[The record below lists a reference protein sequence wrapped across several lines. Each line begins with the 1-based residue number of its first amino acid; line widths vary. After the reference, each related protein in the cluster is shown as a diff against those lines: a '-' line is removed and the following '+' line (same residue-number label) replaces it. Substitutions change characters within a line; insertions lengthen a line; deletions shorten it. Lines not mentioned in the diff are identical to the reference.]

1 MTQLLF
7 IKAMG
12 TVVDLPHLYTH
23 LGISLAMWVLVMCL
37 VCLDLIDALYTA
49 KRTGKRIHS
58 HKLRMTV
65 SKFGEY
71 WRFLLFGFFFDFVG
85 VFFPWYGY
93 PYMTIIITVGLA
105 IIELKSMLEHA
116 RMRKSVTAELPDI
129 IKQVVECADADD
141 AKKLIKNIIKIS
153 DDGKSE

>member
-1 MTQLLF
+1 MTSLLF

-12 TVVDLPHLYTH
+12 SVVDLPHLYTH

-37 VCLDLIDALYTA
+37 VILDLIDGIITA
-49 KRTGKRIHS
+49 KRRGKRIHS

-65 SKFGEY
+65 NKFGEY

-93 PYMTIIITVGLA
+93 PYMTIVITVGLA

-116 RMRKSVTAELPDI
+116 RKRKSTTASLPDI
-129 IKQVVECADADD
+129 IKQVVDCSDTED
-141 AKKLIKNIIKIS
+141 AKRLVKNIVKTF
-153 DDGKSE
+153 DDGKSK